1 MKPKIVVLLLMV
13 LVTSVG
19 VYAKTL
25 AEIWQS
31 NEVMA
36 CRYMDKITL
45 LDLNSGEE
53 AELNSSQGVL
63 SIIFNKSGQKLF
75 YLVSESEPGLRYEDP
90 STDYLVLFEINLP
103 NPQPT
108 KLVRFKVA
116 PDFEEESYSYAK
128 IVLNKDAN
136 VSIIVTYGMSYPEH
150 CLKYEYN
157 VSTKKLSAGQK
168 YIFKPLE
175 DVYKFKNTLLISA
188 KSGKYYNLKEDRYY
202 NLYTKDEAGYDW
214 QLTDLAELLKG
225 DHAKDE
231 PLLYC
236 VSPDSSRILFSY
248 ASEDSGTM
256 GGTFCINTEGEKL
269 ITLSETDWMGDEFVP
284 YWTKDKRLVYLHQ
297 GATSYDDEHPS
308 INFVDTNCELS
319 VLKSWDD
326 YWVGPMEVVYRP

>member
-1 MKPKIVVLLLMV
+1 MTLILVL
-13 LVTSVG
+13 TAATI
-19 VYAKTL
+19 VYAKSL

-53 AELNSSQGVL
+53 AELNNSQGVL
-63 SIIFNKSGQKLF
+63 SIIFNKSGQKLY

-90 STDYLVLFEINLP
+90 YTDYLVLFEISLP

-108 KLVRFKVA
+108 QLVRFKVA

-128 IVLNKDAN
+128 IVLNKEAN
-136 VSIIVTYGMSYPEH
+136 VSIIVTYGMSYPDH
-150 CLKYEYN
+150 CMKYVYN
-157 VSTKKLSAGQK
+157 VSTKKLSPGQK
-168 YIFKPLE
+168 YIFKALE
-175 DVYKFKNTLLISA
+175 DVYKYKNTPLISS
-188 KSGKYYNLKEDRYY
+188 KSGKYYSLKEDRFY

-214 QLTDLAELLKG
+214 QLTDLSELMQG

-256 GGTFCINTEGEKL
+256 GGTYCINPAGEKL
-269 ITLSETDWMGDEFVP
+269 ITLSGHKWMGDEFVP
-284 YWTKDKRLVYLHQ
+284 FWTKDNRLVYLHQ
-297 GATSYDDEHPS
+297 GDSSYDKEKPS
-308 INFVDTNCELS
+308 INFVDANCEQT

-326 YWVGPMEVVYRP
+326 YWVGPMEVVYRQQ